1 MSRAQTRGSRL
12 QPSRTRRIRRL
23 LEELAQFVWVAL
35 AHHDGRTPR
44 VGRSERA
51 TAGTDAFPVYDDV
64 FAVLGLPLAQPLLVT
79 LDPRGGVDDDEL
91 VADPHF
97 VGFSGER
104 RGDERS

>member
-1 MSRAQTRGSRL
+1 MQLRGRRL
-12 QPSRTRRIRRL
+12 QTSRTCRSRHS
-23 LEELAQFVWVAL
+23 LEESAQLIGIVL

-64 FAVLGLPLAQPLLVT
+64 FAVLGLPLAQPLLVA

>member
-23 LEELAQFVWVAL
+23 LEKSAQFVRVVL
-35 AHHDGRTPR
+35 AHYDGRTPR
-44 VGRSERA
+44 VGRAEG
-51 TAGTDAFPVYDDV
+51 TAAGSQSLPVDDDV
-64 FAVLGLPLAQPLLVT
+64 LAELGLPLAQPLLVA